1 MNSFVVLI
9 IIGIV
14 LLAMGKAKQSD
25 DRLIRQKNAL
35 IMDGDDVIQ
44 DDVRIVYK
52 YLPRDIDT
60 FYRVGDQFQPSKLY
74 SSMFVDT
81 TEDIR
86 L

>member
-35 IMDGDDVIQ
+35 VMDGDDVIQ

>member
-1 MNSFVVLI
+1 MNAFVFLI

-25 DRLIRQKNAL
+25 DLLIRQKNAL
-35 IMDGDDVIQ
+35 LMDGDDAIQ
-44 DDVRIVYK
+44 DDVRVVYK

-81 TEDIR
+81 TEDLR

>member
-1 MNSFVVLI
+1 MNAFALLI
-9 IIGIV
+9 ILGIV
-14 LLAMGKAKQSD
+14 LLAMGKAKKSD
-25 DRLIRQKNAL
+25 DLLIRQKNAL
-35 IMDGDDVIQ
+35 LMDGDDAIQ

-74 SSMFVDT
+74 SSMFVDN
-81 TEDIR
+81 TESLR

>member
-1 MNSFVVLI
+1 MNAFALLI
-9 IIGIV
+9 ILGIV
-14 LLAMGKAKQSD
+14 LLAMGKAKKSD
-25 DRLIRQKNAL
+25 DLLIRQKNAL
-35 IMDGDDVIQ
+35 LMDGDDAIQ

-74 SSMFVDT
+74 SSMFVDN
-81 TEDIR
+81 TEALR

>member
-14 LLAMGKAKQSD
+14 LLTMGKAKQAD
-25 DRLIRQKNAL
+25 EILIRQKKAL
-35 IMDGDDVIQ
+35 LMDGDDAIQ

>member
-1 MNSFVVLI
+1 MNAFVVVLL
-9 IIGIV
+9 IGIV

-35 IMDGDDVIQ
+35 MMDGDDVIQ
-44 DDVRIVYK
+44 DDVRVVYK

-60 FYRVGDQFQPSKLY
+60 FYRVGDQFLPSKLY

-81 TEDIR
+81 TEGLR